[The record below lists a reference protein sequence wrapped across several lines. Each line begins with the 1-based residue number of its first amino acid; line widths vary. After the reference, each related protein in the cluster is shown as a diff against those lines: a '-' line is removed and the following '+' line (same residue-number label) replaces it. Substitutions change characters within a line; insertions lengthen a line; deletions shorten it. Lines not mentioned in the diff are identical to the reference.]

1 MSYASRRQAF
11 MDKMQGGVAIFHS
24 APEFL
29 RSGGH
34 NIEISYRQDSD
45 FYYLTGFTEPETI
58 CVLAPEH
65 PEHHFILFVRP
76 RDPQMEVWTGKRAGV
91 EGAQETYGAD
101 AAYTLDQLA
110 EKLPEYLKGCQT
122 LYYNSGTEHAFDEQM
137 IAFINRFRR
146 AMSGGPRQIVDP
158 GSILNEMRVIKDAE
172 ELEVMRK
179 AAQISGAAYRDVLK
193 TLKPGMYEYEIQ
205 AVLDHGYLKQGAARH
220 GYSPIVG
227 SGPNATILHYD
238 QNNRHM
244 QDGELLLIDSA
255 AEYQYYS
262 ADITRTYPINGRFT
276 PEQRAIY
283 EIVLEAE
290 EACIAA
296 TKPGADLADIHNTA
310 IEILTSG
317 LVALGILKGDVHQ
330 NIEEK
335 TYRQFYM
342 HGTCHWLGLDVHDR
356 GPYRVTEKGRGAE
369 LAPGMVFT
377 IEPGIYIAEDAE
389 NVDPRYRGIGVRIED
404 NVVVTQEGCEVT
416 TGSAPKSVEEIEAL
430 MSGR

>member
-1 MSYASRRQAF
+1 MSHATKRQAF
-11 MDKMQGGVAIFHS
+11 MEKMQGGVAIFRS

-76 RDPQMEVWTGKRAGV
+76 RDPQQETWTGRRAGV
-91 EGAQETYGAD
+91 EGAIETYGAD
-101 AAYTLDQLA
+101 AAYTLDQLD
-110 EKLPEYLKGCQT
+110 EKLPDYLKGCET
-122 LYYNSGTEHAFDEQM
+122 LYYNSGKEHAFDEEM
-137 IAFINRFRR
+137 LTFINRFRS
-146 AMSGGPRQIVDP
+146 AMGRGPRQLVDP
-158 GSILNEMRVIKDAE
+158 GSILNELRAIKDAD
-172 ELEVMRK
+172 ELETMRK
-179 AAQISGAAYRDVLK
+179 AAQISGNAYREVLK
-193 TLKPGMYEYEIQ
+193 ALKPGMYEYEIQ
-205 AVLDHGYLKQGAARH
+205 AVLDYGYLKHGSMRH

-238 QNNRHM
+238 QNNRQM
-244 QDGELLLIDSA
+244 RDGELLLIDSGA
-255 AEYQYYS
+255 DYQYYS

-276 PEQRAIY
+276 PEQRALY

-296 TKPGADLADIHNTA
+296 TAPGRDLADIHNTA
-310 IEILTSG
+310 VEVLTSG
-317 LVALGILKGDVHQ
+317 LVALGILQGDVHK

-335 TYRQFYM
+335 SYRQFYM

-356 GPYRVTEKGRGAE
+356 GPYRVTPKGRSAT
-369 LAPGMVFT
+369 LVPGMVFT
-377 IEPGIYIAEDAE
+377 IEPGLYIPENAE
-389 NVDPRYRGIGVRIED
+389 NVDPRYRGIGIRIED
-404 NVVVTQEGCEVT
+404 NVIVTEEGCEIT
-416 TGSAPKSVEEIEAL
+416 TGNAPKTIEEIEAI
-430 MSGR
+430 MANS